1 MLIQAYLEGIGVDG
15 IFVAHRGTSGFE
27 ALRLLGKE
35 FSLRTRAEASFFRA
49 EVMKRTYKAENSS
62 TQISD
67 VVRKMDV
74 DLSRYRKLTD
84 TLPVKLHG
92 HFAVMPSVGEET
104 ANTWPSMKRTWGC
117 RDVLSKLTYPLL
129 IWCSLATQEV
139 LKSSRS
145 SPTWPQNGC
154 V

>member
-1 MLIQAYLEGIGVDG
+1 MGG

-74 DLSRYRKLTD
+74 DLSRYRKLTWTHSPSD
-84 TLPVKLHG
+84 SAVK
-92 HFAVMPSVGEET
+92 
-104 ANTWPSMKRTWGC
+104 
-117 RDVLSKLTYPLL
+117 
-129 IWCSLATQEV
+129 
-139 LKSSRS
+139 
-145 SPTWPQNGC
+145 
-154 V
+154 